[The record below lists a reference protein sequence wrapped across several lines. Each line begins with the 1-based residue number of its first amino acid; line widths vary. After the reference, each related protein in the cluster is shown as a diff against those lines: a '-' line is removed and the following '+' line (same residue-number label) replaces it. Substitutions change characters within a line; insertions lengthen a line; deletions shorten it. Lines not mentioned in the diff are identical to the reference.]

1 MKPETL
7 KLQRTIALKEVA
19 RFRAAHDRHPI
30 SDQRIAHAAAKASG
44 ATVEQCLKW
53 MREAGRG

>member
-1 MKPETL
+1 MKPEAL

-44 ATVEQCLKW
+44 ASIDQVLKW
-53 MREAGRG
+53 MRGT